1 MPAHTIWTMSRP
13 ALACAVFGAS
23 LLLPKPAQA
32 HFILQAP
39 DSWMSEDSAGAPE
52 KAGPCGN
59 EGGGTP
65 TNKVTAYQEGQ
76 KITVTIDEVVFHP
89 GHYRIALSMKGAADG
104 DKVQADFPDDPMVTA
119 GPPFNSGT
127 MVCEAGGGMQ
137 ACGSVPIQNPPVFPV
152 LADDVFEH
160 CQAFTTPQSITIT
173 LPAGVT
179 CEKCTLQVL
188 EFMSEHG
195 LNQPGGCFYHHCA
208 DVSIAGQN
216 VVVDG
221 GANATDANE
230 TPTEEASAGSES
242 GAASGSP
249 TTSSGSPQS
258 AGATGAAGSGESTGS
273 SSSSSGA
280 VQSTSG
286 ATSSGASGGGA
297 GQSDQGSSTP
307 SSGGGCS
314 THGASGN
321 EKAGAAAL
329 LLAMGFMRWRRRR

>member
-13 ALACAVFGAS
+13 ALACAVFGAL
-23 LLLPKPAQA
+23 LLLPKPAHA
-32 HFILQAP
+32 HFILQTP

-89 GHYRIALSMKGAADG
+89 GHYRISLSMKGATDG
-104 DKVQADFPDDPMVTA
+104 DKVQADFPDDPTVTA

-127 MVCEAGGGMQ
+127 MACASGPAMP
-137 ACGSVPIQNPPVFPV
+137 CGSVPIQEPPVFPV

-160 CQAFTTPQSITIT
+160 CTAFSAPQSVTIT
-173 LPAGVT
+173 LPANVT

-188 EFMSEHG
+188 EFMSDHG

-208 DVSIAGQN
+208 DVSIAAQN

-230 TPTEEASAGSES
+230 SPTQDASVVGES

-249 TTSSGSPQS
+249 TTSSGSPES
-258 AGATGAAGSGESTGS
+258 TGAAGSGETESTGS
-273 SSSSSGA
+273 SSGSSGTA
-280 VQSTSG
+280 MQPTSG
-286 ATSSGASGGGA
+286 ATSSGFSGGGA
-297 GQSDQGSSTP
+297 GQSGQGSSSP

-314 THGASGN
+314 THGASGT
-321 EKAGAAAL
+321 EKGGAAAL